1 MAYEAAQIKVGQFTA
16 SADLS
21 AKQYHFVKMSGNN
34 TVTVCAAI
42 TDVPIGVL
50 QNNPAS
56 GGAAEV
62 CLFGISKVVADG
74 TLAAGN
80 VIGTSADGQ
89 ADAIAAGTDTTV
101 YTMGIALSA
110 ASAGETV
117 EAFINATA
125 GRAA

>member
-50 QNNPAS
+50 QNNPTS
-56 GGAAEV
+56 GQAAEV

-74 TLAAGN
+74 NLAAGN
-80 VIGTSADGQ
+80 VIGTSLDGQ
-89 ADAIAAGTDTTV
+89 ADAITAGSDTTV
-101 YTMGIALSA
+101 YVMGIALAA
-110 ASAGETV
+110 ASVGETV

>member
-1 MAYEAAQIKVGQFTA
+1 MAYEAAQIKVGNFTA

-50 QNNPAS
+50 QNTPTS
-56 GGAAEV
+56 GQAAEV
-62 CLFGISKVVADG
+62 CLFGITKVVADG

-80 VIGTSADGQ
+80 VLGTSADGQ

-101 YTMGIALSA
+101 YTMGIALNA

>member
-21 AKQYHFVKMSGNN
+21 AKQYHFVKMSGND

-42 TDVPIGVL
+42 TDVPVGVL

-56 GGAAEV
+56 GGVAEV
-62 CLFGISKVVADG
+62 ALLGVTKVVADG

-80 VIGTSADGQ
+80 LIGTSADGQ

-101 YTMGIALSA
+101 YLMGVAVSA
-110 ASAGETV
+110 ASAGETTTM
-117 EAFINATA
+117 ILNPS

>member
-21 AKQYHFVKMSGNN
+21 SKQYHFVKMSGNN

-42 TDVPIGVL
+42 TDLPIGIL
-50 QNNPAS
+50 QNAPSS
-56 GGAAEV
+56 GGVAEV
-62 CLFGISKVVADG
+62 ALFGISKVKADG

-80 VIGTSADGQ
+80 IIGTSADGQ

-101 YTMGIALSA
+101 YTMGIALNA
-110 ASAGETV
+110 AAAGDVV
-117 EAFINATA
+117 EMFLNATA